1 MPKRSWA
8 KGEPKGDAP
17 GVAATAAVAAVAKVG
32 EDVAA
37 AMVAADPPVVENL
50 TITPVDASRRDA
62 E

>member
-1 MPKRSWA
+1 MW
-8 KGEPKGDAP
+8 DAP
-17 GVAATAAVAAVAKVG
+17 GVAATAAVAAVAKAG